1 MAPPRPSREPAA
13 PARSSSEPPAPDLQP
28 QAAGTPLPRAAGYT
42 VTVAGFEGPLDL
54 LLTLAHQGKIDLTEI
69 ALADLARDFLVRTKQ
84 SLDLNEATEALWML
98 ATLVEMKTKLLLPKP
113 PPPEPLP
120 ETGEGDLAGRMEER
134 LADYRAFREA
144 ADALRALEELQ
155 QRIFVRA
162 PDDQPVELLLEG
174 LTLDDLF
181 RAFQDVLAR
190 ARRNKSAEVT
200 DEPVHVA
207 DRMAAIL
214 AVLARKPQ
222 GVTFRDLFPS
232 RVSTVFI
239 VATFVALLELI
250 KERKVRVQQVSPLA
264 PILIAAAQP

>member
-1 MAPPRPSREPAA
+1 MAPQPSTT
-13 PARSSSEPPAPDLQP
+13 DQQP
-28 QAAGTPLPRAAGYT
+28 QTTGPFARTAGYS
-42 VTVAGFEGPLDL
+42 VSVPGFEGPLDL
-54 LLTLAHQGKIDLTEI
+54 LLTLAHQGKIDLTGVP
-69 ALADLARDFLVRTKQ
+69 LADLARDFLDRTKQ
-84 SLDLNEATEALWML
+84 SLDLGEATETLWML

-120 ETGEGDLAGRMEER
+120 ETGEGDLAERMEER

-144 ADALRALEELQ
+144 AEALRALEELQ
-155 QRIFVRA
+155 QRIFVRS

-174 LTLDDLF
+174 VTLDDLF

-190 ARRNKSAEVT
+190 ARRNKAAEVA

-214 AVLARKPQ
+214 AALTRSPG
-222 GVTFRDLFPS
+222 GVGFGDLFPA

-250 KERKVRVQQVSPLA
+250 KERKVRVQQASPMA
-264 PILIAAAQP
+264 PILITTART